1 MRKRKIMI
9 IDDSRGF
16 TKIIKLTLEAGA
28 NYEVLE
34 ENNPK
39 LGLETARNFH
49 PDLILLDVIMPNLD
63 GGDVLTQIRSDPY
76 LRSVP
81 VVFLTA
87 TVRKKEVLDHH
98 GAIGGNFFMA
108 KPVSAEELIECI
120 ERHAGA
126 E

>member
-1 MRKRKIMI
+1 MI

-34 ENNPK
+34 ENNPEK
-39 LGLETARNFH
+39 GVETARKFR

-63 GGDVLTQIRSDPY
+63 GGDVLTRIRSDPF

-87 TVRKKEVLDHH
+87 TVRKKEVVAHD
-98 GAIGGNFFMA
+98 GNIGGNFFMA
-108 KPVSAEELIECI
+108 KPVSAEELIACI
-120 ERHAGA
+120 ERHTVPQ
-126 E
+126 